1 MKIIIENVFEYLR
14 IPFHVPHCLIIGF
27 FANRM
32 GKWVA
37 KNSRIISMYRGE
49 FVISGGEVLGMKD

>member
-1 MKIIIENVFEYLR
+1 
-14 IPFHVPHCLIIGF
+14 
-27 FANRM
+27 M

-49 FVISGGEVLGMKD
+49 FVISGGKVLGMKD